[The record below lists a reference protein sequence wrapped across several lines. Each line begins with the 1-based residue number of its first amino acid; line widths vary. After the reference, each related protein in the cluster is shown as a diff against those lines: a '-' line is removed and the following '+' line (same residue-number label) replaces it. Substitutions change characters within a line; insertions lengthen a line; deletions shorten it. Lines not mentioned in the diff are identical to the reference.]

1 MYNVYNILI
10 IVKVNGKKLN
20 DTVFYSTMIDHDHP
34 GVPMG
39 PFRATWKEFVMS

>member
-20 DTVFYSTMIDHDHP
+20 DTVCYSTMII
-34 GVPMG
+34 
-39 PFRATWKEFVMS
+39 

>member
-20 DTVFYSTMIDHDHP
+20 DTVFHSTMII
-34 GVPMG
+34 
-39 PFRATWKEFVMS
+39 